1 MSCVDVCLILCLI
14 MEQVI
19 STNKFFSSLYLFFFV
34 VKKCKMSPD
43 LKCIRENYLRFAGST
58 FELQNGT
65 LAASKWVQEKCECL
79 PDCLLNAYPSEV
91 STGQLVRDYSRNSL
105 SFFKDVNITDQSLVH
120 IFFNDLISTHY
131 RKDMYQNWLGVL
143 AAFGGNQSF
152 TFKNVSNN
160 CNKF

>member
-1 MSCVDVCLILCLI
+1 
-14 MEQVI
+14 
-19 STNKFFSSLYLFFFV
+19 
-34 VKKCKMSPD
+34 MSPD

-65 LAASKWVQEKCECL
+65 LAASKWVQGKCECL